1 MANSSPSS
9 VNKHISETSSRCRT
23 ECVTTAHNFE
33 VTEYSL
39 LEGMGIGKFVSSSTF
54 SVGGYNWNIRIYPD
68 GRKEEDK
75 AAYMSA
81 FLSTCSN
88 PTTGVQMKNTFSLLE
103 KDGKVTCLYSD
114 TRTFRSGSWGW
125 PKYIVW
131 TTRYSASALERDT
144 VAWRL
149 EDQEM
154 RESPRCAV
162 DSRELAVRVNRRGQW
177 LAGRHVGALEQL
189 LSIFLLGEE
198 EAVCR
203 AGDGDPEEVVEGAE
217 VLHGELAGE
226 LALQLLKKRRQRG
239 CEDDVVYVEEEV
251 GVTRAAMEH
260 EQRGICARAD
270 EAELVREGRE
280 PGEPR
285 TRCLFEAV
293 QRLVEEAHVLGVVR
307 VDETRRLLTVD
318 SLGETPVE
326 KGVVD
331 VHLMDRPVARGSNG
345 EDDAD
350 RGGLDDGRERL
361 VEVHARSLG
370 EPAQYPACFVPFE
383 RPVRLELVAEEPFAG
398 DDIDAGWPWH
408 EPPVMVWVGMGATRR
423 RGRGGVGND
432 DCITIRCVLT
442 VMKEPRTEDVSTVMV
457 QVPQSD
463 LQTHFTNM
471 LNHGEGMD
479 VTFMIDSRTLRAHR
493 CVLAAR
499 SLVFKAEL
507 FGQMKETTKRRVK
520 INDMEP
526 AIFEAL
532 LPFIYT
538 DSWPSNC
545 DLDQNAELQHLLVA
559 ADRYGLERLK
569 IICEGKLCQKIDVQT
584 VATTLALAEQHD
596 ATQLKNACLRYLSS
610 QEVLRAVKETD
621 GFKHLTASCPWIMM
635 DILERVAPPQG
646 MVASSALKQ

>member
-75 AAYMSA
+75 AAYMGA

-125 PKYIVW
+125 PKYIEK
-131 TTRYSASALERDT
+131 SKLKE
-144 VAWRL
+144 
-149 EDQEM
+149 
-154 RESPRCAV
+154 
-162 DSRELAVRVNRRGQW
+162 
-177 LAGRHVGALEQL
+177 L
-189 LSIFLLGEE
+189 LS
-198 EAVCR
+198 R
-203 AGDGDPEEVVEGAE
+203 
-217 VLHGELAGE
+217 
-226 LALQLLKKRRQRG
+226 
-239 CEDDVVYVEEEV
+239 
-251 GVTRAAMEH
+251 
-260 EQRGICARAD
+260 
-270 EAELVREGRE
+270 
-280 PGEPR
+280 
-285 TRCLFEAV
+285 
-293 QRLVEEAHVLGVVR
+293 
-307 VDETRRLLTVD
+307 
-318 SLGETPVE
+318 
-326 KGVVD
+326 
-331 VHLMDRPVARGSNG
+331 
-345 EDDAD
+345 
-350 RGGLDDGRERL
+350 
-361 VEVHARSLG
+361 
-370 EPAQYPACFVPFE
+370 
-383 RPVRLELVAEEPFAG
+383 
-398 DDIDAGWPWH
+398 
-408 EPPVMVWVGMGATRR
+408 
-423 RGRGGVGND
+423 ND

-479 VTFMIDSRTLRAHR
+479 VTFTVGRELFSAHR

-532 LPFIYT
+532 LHFIYT

-545 DLDQNAELQHLLVA
+545 DLDQNVELQHLLVA

-584 VATTLALAEQHD
+584 VATTLALAEQHH

-610 QEVLRAVKETD
+610 QELLRAVKETD

-635 DILERVAPPQG
+635 DILERAAPPSG
-646 MVASSALKQ
+646 V